1 MKLSI
6 IIVHYK
12 ADNEF
17 FDCLKSIYKYKT
29 KFSFEV
35 IVVDNDEKNVISKKI
50 KQNFPRV
57 KYIKSKSNIG
67 FGAGNNLGT
76 KHAIGEYLFFLNP
89 DTVIFSKTLDN
100 LIYFIESKKKIGIV
114 APLLLHKNNKPFEL
128 QGASSLT
135 PLRGIIC
142 LSFVNKL
149 FPRNP
154 IARKFFYLD
163 WDKISQKEVDVAPG
177 TAFVIRK
184 KLFNEISGFDENF
197 FLYFEE
203 FDLCRRVRQSG
214 FKIFIIPQAKIIHL
228 WERSTKYLKNKH
240 EIFHKSRF
248 YYFKKHFGLSSA
260 ILVELFCRINK
271 RQLILFVF
279 ISMLICSI
287 YFFLSYTS

>member
-12 ADNEF
+12 AANEF
-17 FDCLKSIYKYKT
+17 FDCLKSIYKYKP

-100 LIYFIESKKKIGIV
+100 LIYFIESKKNIGIV

-163 WDKISQKEVDVAPG
+163 WDKTSQKEVDVAPG

-184 KLFNEISGFDENF
+184 KLFNKINGFDENF

-228 WERSTKYLKNKH
+228 WGKSTKNLNNLDT
-240 EIFHKSRF
+240 IFRKSRF
-248 YYFKKHFGLSSA
+248 YYFKKHFGYLPA
-260 ILVELFCRINK
+260 LIIEIFCRISK
-271 RQLILFVF
+271 KVIVYFIFIFLFLTILI
-279 ISMLICSI
+279 
-287 YFFLSYTS
+287 TSSKLLA